1 MVLHCEFYFQI
12 LVNKEENHK
21 VNKSKE
27 VPKKDIHIHKRYE
40 QCRLI
45 SS

>member
-12 LVNKEENHK
+12 LVNKDKNNK
-21 VNKSKE
+21 VKQSKE
-27 VPKKDIHIHKRYE
+27 VPKKDIHIHKTYE
-40 QCRLI
+40 QYRFT